1 MPGCWVYILKC
12 ADAAYYV
19 GSSRYEEIEARVWEH
34 QAGHYTTAW
43 TKDRRPVELVWT
55 EHFDQ
60 ITDAIAAERRIKG
73 WRRDKKEAL
82 IRGDYNALP
91 WLAKR
96 SGVRARG
103 HPSRLASRAP
113 QDEDRG

>member
-19 GSSRYEEIEARVWEH
+19 GSSRYEEIEARVREH
-34 QAGHYTTAW
+34 QEGLYTTAW
-43 TKDRRPVELVWT
+43 TRDRRPVVLVWA

-60 ITDAIAAERRIKG
+60 ITDAVAAERRIKG

-82 IRGDYNALP
+82 IRGD
-91 WLAKR
+91 
-96 SGVRARG
+96 
-103 HPSRLASRAP
+103 
-113 QDEDRG
+113 

>member
-1 MPGCWVYILKC
+1 
-12 ADAAYYV
+12 
-19 GSSRYEEIEARVWEH
+19 VWEH
-34 QAGHYTTAW
+34 QEGLYTTAW
-43 TKDRRPVELVWT
+43 TRDRRPVELVWA

-73 WRRDKKEAL
+73 WRRDTKEAL

-96 SGVRARG
+96 SGVRVRG

-113 QDEDRG
+113 QDEE